1 MSVKRIVACLT
12 IGLCLTAGMALAQTD
27 PIGKVDTLS
36 LVVETIG
43 NGKWMVTASLWND
56 ENLAAIDIPLKYS
69 AGVARVAI
77 DSVSF
82 AGTRVDGF
90 EQRTAQ
96 IDSVKQV
103 MHFGGFAYI
112 LSQKPPLAP
121 GKGEVGRI
129 FFSARGD
136 KKPGPFVVDT
146 TAYSASS
153 TLVLADVNAKTIVPA
168 LKIDYRKAETA
179 PAPKK
184 Q

>member
-12 IGLCLTAGMALAQTD
+12 IGLCLTAGMALAQSD
-27 PIGKVDTLS
+27 PLGKVDTVS
-36 LVVETIG
+36 LVVETIDA
-43 NGKWMVTASLWND
+43 GKWMVTANLWND

-69 AGVARVAI
+69 AGVAKIGI

-82 AGTRVDGF
+82 KGTRIDGF
-90 EQRTAQ
+90 EQRAAQ

-112 LSQKPPLAP
+112 ASQKPPLPA

-129 FFSARGD
+129 YFSVRGD

-146 TAYSASS
+146 TAYSVSS
-153 TLVLADVNAKTIVPA
+153 TLMLADVNAKTIVPA
-168 LKIDYRKAETA
+168 LKIDYKKTEAA
-179 PAPKK
+179 PTEKK
-184 Q
+184 